1 MSLTGLRTFRR
12 LIFLILAAALIAT
25 SWPATPAAAAPLLVT
40 SVGVKAFPGVLQVAI
55 AGTGALRFRTSTMS
69 SPSHRLLIDIPGAR
83 LDGSVPA
90 TQAVNKGNVLR
101 VRAAQYEIAPPM
113 VRIVIDLSAPTSWT
127 VTAVTP
133 QVLAARL
140 PLPKTAAAKPVTAGA
155 QAAAPAPGRPVAQ
168 PAPTPTPVPPIDT
181 SRVTITLELRNA
193 ELADALS
200 ALAKLCGYNIVTDSS
215 VKGTITLR
223 LVDVT
228 CDEALRFIL
237 DANNL
242 GFRRVGRNLI
252 IMSAE
257 KLAPPPEA
265 PEAVIYNIGFA
276 DVDKVRAAIAASVPG
291 VRVAVDTRA
300 NVLIVFGTSAQQEQV
315 QKILAALDIQIP
327 QMVVETRVIDIGTNV
342 LRDLGLNF
350 GTTGG
355 ILGMP
360 VGGVINITGVFPS
373 NFTIGVTGSWFPGFG
388 VFLTALVR
396 EGKARVLSAPR
407 VAVIDGN
414 KASVNLGEEV
424 PIPQVDANGRITFT
438 FKPIGVVLEIT
449 PRLNKDNIITVMVA
463 PEVSSVI
470 EFLQTPAGPVP
481 RIATRKA
488 NTTIQVRNGESIVI
502 AGMISAQ
509 ERVTTVKVP
518 FLGDIPIIGSL
529 FRRTTTDR
537 SESEVIFIITPTVV
551 GTGP

>member
-1 MSLTGLRTFRR
+1 MSRTGPPTTRR
-12 LIFLILAAALIAT
+12 FLFTLILAAVLIT
-25 SWPATPAAAAPLLVT
+25 SAWPAQMAAAAPLRVT
-40 SVGVKAFPGVLQVAI
+40 SVGVKTFPGVLQVAI
-55 AGTGALRFRTSTMS
+55 AGSGPLRFRTSTMA
-69 SPSHRLLIDIPGAR
+69 SPGHRILIDIPGAV
-83 LDGSVPA
+83 LDSAVPA
-90 TQAVNKGNVLR
+90 VLPVGRGSVLR
-101 VRAAQYEIAPPM
+101 VRAAQFATAPPV
-113 VRIVIDLSAPTSWT
+113 VRIVIDLAGPTAYE

-133 QVLAARL
+133 QVLTARL
-140 PLPKTAAAKPVTAGA
+140 PLPRAAANPVATAAQASAASAKTGQPLA
-155 QAAAPAPGRPVAQ
+155 QAPPPARPGNGTGR
-168 PAPTPTPVPPIDT
+168 I
-181 SRVTITLELRNA
+181 SLELRSA
-193 ELADALS
+193 ELADVLS
-200 ALAKLCGYNIVTDSS
+200 ALAKLCGFNIVTDAS

-242 GFRRVGRNLI
+242 GFRRVGKNLI
-252 IMSAE
+252 IMAAE

-265 PEAVIYNIGFA
+265 PEAVIYPIGFA
-276 DVDKVRAAIAASVPG
+276 DVDKVRAAVAASVPG
-291 VRVAVDTRA
+291 VRVAVDSRA
-300 NVLIVFGTSAQQEQV
+300 NVLIVFGTSVQQEQV

-327 QMVVETRVIDIGTNV
+327 QIMIETRVVDISTAV
-342 LRDLGLNF
+342 LKDLGLNW

-355 ILGMP
+355 ILGQP
-360 VGGVINITGVFPS
+360 ISNFSVTGVFPS
-373 NFTIGVTGSWFPGFG
+373 NFAINIGLPGFG

-414 KASVNLGEEV
+414 KATVNLGEEV

-449 PRLNKDNIITVMVA
+449 PRLNREGIITTTVI

-488 NTTIQVRNGESIVI
+488 NTIVQVRDGESIVI

-509 ERVTTVKVP
+509 ERVTIVKVP
-518 FLGDIPIIGSL
+518 FLGDIPVIGAL

-537 SESEVIFIITPTVV
+537 SESEVIFIVTPAVV
-551 GTGP
+551 GVGGPARQP